1 MRCEGKG
8 CCRADV
14 GIIVWDWTRRSDWQG
29 VIPWLVW
36 DVKEGRKES
45 QAGVD
50 GMARR
55 KCLGLSGVRDLRG
68 ENVEVDVSGRSGW
81 WWRGSGGEFCL
92 TKELLMV
99 IIALISG
106 QDMEWAQ
113 CSQRW

>member
-1 MRCEGKG
+1 MVSLG
-8 CCRADV
+8 C
-14 GIIVWDWTRRSDWQG
+14 
-29 VIPWLVW
+29 
-36 DVKEGRKES
+36 EGRKEGIS
-45 QAGVD
+45 GWSGWNVS
-50 GMARR
+50 GRR

-106 QDMEWAQ
+106 QDMEWGQWA
-113 CSQRW
+113 QRW